1 MKLVK
6 FFAAAIAAVAMFASC
21 EAPEGEKT
29 NNNNG
34 QNGPVTVELIKIYC
48 DVTATG
54 WDSVGVWAWSIE
66 DTTINYTGGKWPGEN
81 LTETEEVD
89 GVQCYVWNCPKDLV
103 GKKIGFIVNQFVEGG
118 EQTEDITIE
127 VVEGMVI
134 TLTEK
139 AESGKWL
146 ATGGE
151 VVVPEEKPEPVLVF
165 NDHSYGLI
173 GAFNDWAADVVMD
186 IVDGWAVGTI
196 EVTTKTVVDEATG
209 ESTEVLLN
217 EFKVRLDGAWD
228 DSYGFAATEEM
239 PLCPVDGTQFAATYN
254 GGNLKVA
261 EAGTYEVSF
270 TVDGENEYF
279 KVLKK

>member
-1 MKLVK
+1 MKFVK
-6 FFAAAIAAVAMFASC
+6 FFVAAVASVAMLAAC
-21 EAPEGEKT
+21 ESPEENKG
-29 NNNNG
+29 NG
-34 QNGPVTVELIKIYC
+34 GGIITQETIKVYC
-48 DVTATG
+48 DITATG
-54 WDSVGVWAWSIE
+54 WETVGVWAWDTE
-66 DTTINYTGGKWPGEN
+66 DTSINYTGGTWPGVA
-81 LTETEEVD
+81 LTETETVD
-89 GVQCYVWNCPKDLV
+89 GITYYIWNAPEEVK
-103 GKKIGFIVNQFVEGG
+103 GKTIGFIVNQFVDGG
-118 EQTEDITIE
+118 EQTEDINI
-127 VVEGMVI
+127 VVEDGVII

-139 AESGKWL
+139 ADSGKWL

-151 VVVPEEKPEPVLVF
+151 IVVPEEKEEPVIVF
-165 NDHSYGLI
+165 GDHTYGLI
-173 GAFNDWAADVVMD
+173 GSFNDWAADVVMEV
-186 IVDGWAVGTI
+186 VDGWAVGTI

-228 DSYGFAATEEM
+228 DSYGFVATEEM
-239 PLCPVDGTQFAATYN
+239 AEFPVDGTQFAATYN

>member
-6 FFAAAIAAVAMFASC
+6 FFAAAIAAVAMLAAC
-21 EAPEGEKT
+21 EPANETPKG
-29 NNNNG
+29 G
-34 QNGPVTVELIKIYC
+34 DDDGFVTLEFVKVYC

-54 WDSVGVWAWSIE
+54 WETVGIWAWNLE
-66 DTTINYTGGKWPGEN
+66 DTNINYTGGTWPGEA
-81 LTETEEVD
+81 LTDTEEVN
-89 GVQCYVWNCPKDLV
+89 GVLCYVWNAPKEVV

-118 EQTEDITIE
+118 EQTEDIQIT
-127 VVEGMVI
+127 VTDGLVI

-139 AESGKWL
+139 ADSGKWL

-151 VVVPEEKPEPVLVF
+151 IVAPEEKEEPVLVF
-165 NDHSYGLI
+165 NDHSYGII
-173 GAFNDWAADVVMD
+173 GSFNDWAADVVMEV
-186 IVDGWAVGTI
+186 VDGWAVGTI

-239 PLCPVDGTQFAATYN
+239 AEFPVDGTQFPATYN